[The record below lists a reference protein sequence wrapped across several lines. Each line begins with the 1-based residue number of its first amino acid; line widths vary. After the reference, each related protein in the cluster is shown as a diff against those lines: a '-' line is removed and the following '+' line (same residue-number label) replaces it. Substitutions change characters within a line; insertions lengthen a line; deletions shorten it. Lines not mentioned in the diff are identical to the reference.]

1 MREYTKIL
9 TSRTKIRFQDCD
21 PYGHLNNSNYI
32 SYFFNHR
39 EDVLK
44 DAYEFDLFKLTK
56 VSGKA
61 WLVAQNQIAYLEPAS
76 VMEEVLIES
85 QLIGL
90 NTKVLKVEMRMYDR
104 KKERV
109 KALLWSSLVHYDL
122 KVNRS
127 ISHEPDLQRLFESVL
142 APVSQNLFDE
152 RVNLFR
158 MATKSYQG

>member
-1 MREYTKIL
+1 MHEYSKIL
-9 TSRTKIRFQDCD
+9 SSRTKIRFQDCD

-39 EDVLK
+39 EDAVK
-44 DAYEFDLFKLTK
+44 EAYGFDLFELAK

-61 WLVAQNQIAYLEPAS
+61 WVVAQNQIAYLEPAN

-90 NTKVLKVEMRMYDR
+90 NTKVLKVEMRMYDPSR
-104 KKERV
+104 ERT
-109 KALLWSSLVHYDL
+109 KAFLWSSLVHYDP

-127 ISHEPDLQRLFESVL
+127 ISHAPELQQLFESVL
-142 APVSQNLFDE
+142 KPVDHQLFDD
-152 RVNLFR
+152 RVNHLR
-158 MATKSYQG
+158 LAIRPS